1 MGRWAASFPTRTRAC
16 PTFSD
21 RAWARLSR
29 KLPAVK
35 SSKSLEVLSHCLSLS
50 RMRLSTLLR
59 NRPGLLGTGYVVAGF
74 RPHHG
79 PHTRQP
85 EPSRVPAPAR
95 GACAYV
101 PAAHL
106 YVPAAH
112 LLSIPCIC
120 VPKHAHLRVFFG
132 HSACCSCHAC
142 HAAVGLGSEGTFYR
156 CIRGVGEACLYGNVF
171 SGQRFEHNEQLR
183 PAGLAVIGD
192 PSPNRII
199 TRSAPR
205 RRSTARWAQR
215 ASTPHHPTHASRTI
229 GRSACT

>member
-1 MGRWAASFPTRTRAC
+1 
-16 PTFSD
+16 
-21 RAWARLSR
+21 
-29 KLPAVK
+29 
-35 SSKSLEVLSHCLSLS
+35 
-50 RMRLSTLLR
+50 MRLSTLLR

-101 PAAHL
+101 A
-106 YVPAAH
+106 AAH

-156 CIRGVGEACLYGNVF
+156 CIRGVGLSGERPVSTATCFQGNV
-171 SGQRFEHNEQLR
+171 SSTTNRFGRRLLPKRVFRR
-183 PAGLAVIGD
+183 PAASSSPRDRRPAVD
-192 PSPNRII
+192 L
-199 TRSAPR
+199 R
-205 RRSTARWAQR
+205 RVG
-215 ASTPHHPTHASRTI
+215 PIVHHPTASRIPHHHPTAI
-229 GRSACT
+229 GAPP

>member
-1 MGRWAASFPTRTRAC
+1 
-16 PTFSD
+16 
-21 RAWARLSR
+21 
-29 KLPAVK
+29 
-35 SSKSLEVLSHCLSLS
+35 
-50 RMRLSTLLR
+50 MRLSTLLR

-101 PAAHL
+101 A
-106 YVPAAH
+106 AAH

-120 VPKHAHLRVFFG
+120 VPKHAHPRVFFG

-156 CIRGVGEACLYGNVF
+156 CIRGVGEAYLYGNVF
-171 SGQRFEHNEQLR
+171 SGQSFEHNEPLR
-183 PAGLAVIGD
+183 PATLAETRF

-199 TRSAPR
+199 PHAR
-205 RRSTARWAQR
+205 RRAVDLRRVGPSV
-215 ASTPHHPTHASRTI
+215 HHPRIIASSNPASSHTL
-229 GRSACT
+229 GAAP

>member
-1 MGRWAASFPTRTRAC
+1 
-16 PTFSD
+16 
-21 RAWARLSR
+21 
-29 KLPAVK
+29 
-35 SSKSLEVLSHCLSLS
+35 
-50 RMRLSTLLR
+50 MRLSTLLR

-106 YVPAAH
+106 
-112 LLSIPCIC
+112 LSIPCIC
-120 VPKHAHLRVFFG
+120 VPKHAHLRVSFG

-171 SGQRFEHNEQLR
+171 SGQRFEHNEPLR
-183 PAGLAVIGD
+183 PATLAETRF
-192 PSPNRII
+192 PSPRRII
-199 TRSAPR
+199 IPPRSAPR
-205 RRSTARWAQR
+205 RRSTACWAHR
-215 ASTPHHPTHASRTI
+215 ASSSHRIPSRCSKMFSI
-229 GRSACT
+229 SG